1 MGFTAKF
8 GKECTV
14 CGKSWEKG
22 TQIFLDMESTPTIA
36 CVDEECYKSQGGKP
50 FVPKSGSSSDGKG
63 KSSEPVHVP
72 VHYIPATDEEKKRYQ
87 QILEL
92 DDVLHRLA
100 YSQVVKQGV
109 DPKMDRF
116 GAVVA
121 HKQEMLI
128 RLKAMSTTETDSV
141 ISFAKKGLVTGSSS
155 HRLSAGTVNMEL
167 SKANTVEE
175 IVRYVR
181 LNIPFFSDDL
191 PMNDKVKIVFEA
203 KFGIVLPDLP
213 IAWESVSRE
222 IRYQTELQNKKLE
235 LEKQMRDQYRGKK
248 IFHSSTIAEYN
259 TVNNSLLHNNK
270 EELAS

>member
-1 MGFTAKF
+1 MQSKF
-8 GKECTV
+8 DSSCKV
-14 CGKSWEKG
+14 CGNTWKKG
-22 TQIFLDMESTPTIA
+22 DEIFADNSSGAWIT
-36 CVDEECYKSQGGKP
+36 CNDEQCFKTQGGKP
-50 FVPKSGSSSDGKG
+50 YVPKGGSSSDGKG
-63 KSSEPVHVP
+63 KSSVP

-128 RLKAMSTTETDSV
+128 RLKAMFATETDSV

-175 IVRYVR
+175 IVQYVR
-181 LNIPFFSDDL
+181 LNVPFFSDSL
-191 PMNDKVKIVFEA
+191 PMNDKVKIVFEE
-203 KFGIVLPDLP
+203 KFGIILPDLP

-222 IRYQTELQNKKLE
+222 IRNQTELQNKKLE
-235 LEKQMRDQYRGKK
+235 EEKKMREKYSPSITD
-248 IFHSSTIAEYN
+248 YN
-259 TVNNSLLHNNK
+259 TKLNPLLHNNK

>member
-1 MGFTAKF
+1 MGFKATFDKT
-8 GKECTV
+8 CTV
-14 CGKSWEKG
+14 CGKSWKKG
-22 TQIFLDMESTPTIA
+22 SEIFLDMEATPTIA

-63 KSSEPVHVP
+63 KSSVP
-72 VHYIPATDEEKKRYQ
+72 VHYISATDEEKKRYQ
-87 QILEL
+87 QILES
-92 DDVLHRLA
+92 DDVLVRLA
-100 YSQVVKQGV
+100 YSQVVKQGH
-109 DPKMDRF
+109 DPNASNF
-116 GAVVA
+116 GAIVA

-128 RLKAMSTTETDSV
+128 RLKAMFATETDGV
-141 ISFAKKGLVTGSSS
+141 ISFAVNKKGHVTGSS
-155 HRLSAGTVNMEL
+155 HKPSAGTVNMEL